1 MREREESVRRLLLQ
15 VRALAAAL
23 ETHRAAVSHRTHLN
37 RTDLNALELVARRG
51 GLTAGEMAGALH
63 LTTGAVTGVI
73 DRLEAA
79 GHVERVVDAED
90 RRRVVVAPTAAAHTT
105 SRELLKDLGDAIAE
119 AVSGYT
125 PEERELLTAFL
136 ERLEE
141 AVGGHAERLELGG
154 AR

>member
-23 ETHRAAVSHRTHLN
+23 ETHRAAVCRRTRLN
-37 RTDLNALELVARRG
+37 RTDLSALELVARRG
-51 GLTAGEMAGALH
+51 GLSAGEMAGALH

-79 GHVERVVDAED
+79 GHVQRIVDAED
-90 RRRVVVAPTAAAHTT
+90 RRRVVVEPTAAAHTT
-105 SRELLKDLGDAIAE
+105 SHELLKDLGDAIAE
-119 AVSGYT
+119 AVSGY
-125 PEERELLTAFL
+125 PPDQRELLTAFL
-136 ERLEE
+136 ARLEE
-141 AVGGHAERLELGG
+141 AVAAHAERLERAG